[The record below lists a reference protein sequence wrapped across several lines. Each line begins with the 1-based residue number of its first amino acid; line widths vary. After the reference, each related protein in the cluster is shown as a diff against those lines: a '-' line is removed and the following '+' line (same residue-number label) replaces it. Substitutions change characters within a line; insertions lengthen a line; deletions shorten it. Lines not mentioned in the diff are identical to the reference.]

1 MKKRIIALL
10 CLLALSV
17 SSNISVFAKTNTVET
32 TEIVETV
39 ETVTPTVSPD
49 VTENPQET
57 DAPINEEVTK
67 DETVTTPAPDESAEP
82 AATTTPVVTI
92 EPSKAP
98 DIAIDPKLS
107 LSELNLHIVINH
119 RKYVKDS
126 FVKVE
131 LYDKNDNLLGTDR
144 EWVGGITKAI
154 DLNYAIPDGYALG
167 DTFKVKLV
175 EGAESLSYYGKKIKP
190 DESLEV
196 KTGYYY
202 NKNNEFVAE
211 NTVNL
216 NAIPL
221 WEKEVIV
228 YVNDEKVALK
238 PRARIVNDY
247 TLIPVRGVAE
257 AMGLKVF
264 YDKDYDS
271 VVCSIGEDEIIFNLG
286 STYATFFGKTTY
298 LPVAPCYIQGSAYI
312 PVRPLVEAFK
322 ASLDVKDFGDHLD
335 IIIGESEIVK
345 EFKAKSPVNQ
355 WNISSRTDY
364 MVWVDKS
371 EYKTR
376 LYEGSKNNWTL
387 IYEATCAIGAPGTP
401 TITGSYEF
409 IERTHWDYGTY
420 YVGPVL
426 RFYNGYA
433 LHSTLRYYGGGEYD
447 GRVGVQISHGCIRLK
462 PDDITYIAN
471 TVPLGTRIY
480 ITE

>member
-1 MKKRIIALL
+1 MKKISIITICLATFISSFAGTAL
-10 CLLALSV
+10 ASSTPVPTNAPSV
-17 SSNISVFAKTNTVET
+17 T
-32 TEIVETV
+32 TE
-39 ETVTPTVSPD
+39 PAPLGTVSPTG
-49 VTENPQET
+49 TEEPIQTTIPTETILPVETINPEPLEEINKT
-57 DAPINEEVTK
+57 DKYSI
-67 DETVTTPAPDESAEP
+67 
-82 AATTTPVVTI
+82 
-92 EPSKAP
+92 
-98 DIAIDPKLS
+98 
-107 LSELNLHIVINH
+107 SELNLHIVINH

-131 LYDKNDNLLGTDR
+131 VYDKNDTLLGTDR
-144 EWVGGITKAI
+144 EWVGGITKSI
-154 DLNYAIPDGYALG
+154 DLGYTLPEGYNLG

-175 EGAESLSYYGKKIKP
+175 EGAETLSYYGKKIKP
-190 DESLEV
+190 GESFEV

-216 NAIPL
+216 NAVPL

-271 VVCSIGEDEIIFNLG
+271 VVCSIGDDEIIFNIG
-286 STYATFFGKTTY
+286 TDYATFFGKTNY

-322 ASLDVKDFGDHLD
+322 SSLDVKDYGDHLD
-335 IIIGESEIVK
+335 IIIGKSEMVE
-345 EFKAKSPVNQ
+345 EFKKNSPVNQ

-364 MVWVDKS
+364 MIWVDKS
-371 EYKTR
+371 DYKVR
-376 LYEGSKNNWTL
+376 LYEGSKNNWSL

-401 TITGSYEF
+401 TITGSYEY
-409 IERTHWDYGTY
+409 IERTFWDYGTY

-426 RFYNGYA
+426 RFHNGYA
-433 LHSTLRYYGGGEYD
+433 IHSTLVYYGGGEYD
-447 GRVGVQISHGCIRLK
+447 GRVGVQISHGCVRLH
-462 PDDITYIAN
+462 PVDINYIAD
-471 TVPLGTRIY
+471 TVPLYTRIY